1 MECQHLGVSQRIF
14 VHVHKFLKKL
24 HLCSTAF
31 LVKRFTRKQILA
43 KFGKLIN
50 AFQFIARNFGSSRE
64 EIQIQL
70 YEEQCG
76 IN

>member
-1 MECQHLGVSQRIF
+1 MGVSQRIF

-50 AFQFIARNFGSSRE
+50 AFQFIARNFRSSRE
-64 EIQIQL
+64 EIHFQQFDMKNRA
-70 YEEQCG
+70 G
-76 IN
+76 